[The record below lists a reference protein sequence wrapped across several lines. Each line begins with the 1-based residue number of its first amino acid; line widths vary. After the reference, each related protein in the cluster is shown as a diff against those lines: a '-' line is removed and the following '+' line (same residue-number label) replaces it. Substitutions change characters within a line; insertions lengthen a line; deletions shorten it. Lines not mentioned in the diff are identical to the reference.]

1 MSADQTRKSVYFSSI
16 ELENI
21 RCFGARQKLNL
32 LDDQGLPCRWTLI
45 LGNNGVGK
53 TTLLKC
59 LTWMRPAPAP
69 VPDNGS
75 GNDNGQEIS
84 KVKPFLDE
92 EDNSILEGLLRQG
105 DEVKASLD
113 AELVIGVSLASGQHP
128 APVKSKIAYGITIDG
143 RRGLLHDYD
152 NKPADVDNFHEMQIF
167 AYGAGRHM
175 EIRNIDN
182 HELENPVLNLF
193 SVGSVLYDAEE
204 VLLQLDHQ
212 TLQKKGGNADKLLV
226 TTKRLLSDL
235 LPDVED
241 EDCIVIHSPEPLN
254 SPPTPG
260 KVLIR
265 MPTGEVSL
273 SDLGLGYKT
282 MMAWAVDLAL
292 RLFQSNPESDSP
304 LEEPS
309 VVLVDEIDL
318 HLHPSWQREVMGFL
332 TGHFPNTQFICTA
345 HGPVMAQASEDSNIK
360 VLKLVGNEVQ
370 IDDDPESIRGWR
382 VDQILISEL
391 YDLPGTRSSQ
401 VESLITERDS
411 LLDKDDR
418 SDDDDA
424 RLAEL
429 KRTLSTLPVEESLET
444 QKAIDLIKRYA
455 KMIENKGAEIDP
467 YSPR

>member
-1 MSADQTRKSVYFSSI
+1 M
-16 ELENI
+16 
-21 RCFGARQKLNL
+21 
-32 LDDQGLPCRWTLI
+32 
-45 LGNNGVGK
+45 
-53 TTLLKC
+53 
-59 LTWMRPAPAP
+59 
-69 VPDNGS
+69 
-75 GNDNGQEIS
+75 
-84 KVKPFLDE
+84 
-92 EDNSILEGLLRQG
+92 
-105 DEVKASLD
+105 
-113 AELVIGVSLASGQHP
+113 
-128 APVKSKIAYGITIDG
+128 KIA
-143 RRGLLHDYD
+143 
-152 NKPADVDNFHEMQIF
+152 
-167 AYGAGRHM
+167 
-175 EIRNIDN
+175 
-182 HELENPVLNLF
+182 
-193 SVGSVLYDAEE
+193 
-204 VLLQLDHQ
+204 
-212 TLQKKGGNADKLLV
+212 
-226 TTKRLLSDL
+226 
-235 LPDVED
+235 
-241 EDCIVIHSPEPLN
+241 IVIHSPKPLN

-273 SDLGLGYKT
+273 SDLSLGYKT

-345 HGPVMAQASEDSNIK
+345 HSPVMAQAFEDSNIK
-360 VLKLVGNEVQ
+360 VLKLAGNEVQ

-401 VESLITERDS
+401 VESLFTERDS

-424 RLAEL
+424 RLEEL
-429 KRTLSTLPVEESLET
+429 KKKLSALPVEESLET

-455 KMIENKGAEIDP
+455 KMIENKDAEIDS